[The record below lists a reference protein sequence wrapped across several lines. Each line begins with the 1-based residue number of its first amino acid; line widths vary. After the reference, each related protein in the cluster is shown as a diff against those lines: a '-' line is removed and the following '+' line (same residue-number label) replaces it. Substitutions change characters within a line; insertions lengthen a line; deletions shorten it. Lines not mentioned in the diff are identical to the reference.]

1 MALTL
6 LALSALASAMPS
18 HSGLY
23 RRSGCNYKPDMMNG
37 KSYTTTP
44 LFLLRVEE
52 ISTNNTI
59 GYVNAFSSDYAV
71 LSDRNSSSPGFVA
84 PYYNGYGS
92 LIFWA
97 GDNGTD
103 RAFNADDSHLV
114 NSSSTLPVT
123 TLISTQADGLPSC
136 GTKPVYMQSKYSGTG
151 SCVFGGED
159 VDVHFRCPMPGT
171 VNDTPS
177 PCWAQSYYAC
187 VNTGLPGVSEDQG
200 VLFFGNATTAVAGP
214 DCCLVDLNTCFTLDS
229 RPIQQTSPPIQRNM
243 AITSKQSRNAAKGRL
258 DSAEEEKWRP
268 ANNKRTISLAGIFD
282 EIRNKCQKGGDVGDD
297 GIQHSPPP
305 RKAVAKTTP
314 RNEEHS
320 GARETGSAAGEFFAQ
335 FASKKKHAQHPIYRD
350 FDETVGAYERGV
362 GKDLDA
368 LLQPAWAKLE
378 ARVEG
383 LDTHGRPIHRPGV
396 PSDADIERLEADIRA
411 LSKPLQEEEM
421 DVEIPQADG
430 NKLVKRI
437 TLGSVLQGYKKL
449 CTRKNK
455 ELQSLEQ
462 ELGRLDEDIAAA
474 YDTLSDERDLTR
486 TKEHLDA
493 DLARFKQASKAAKD
507 QLASDFEQARSE
519 DKAASVETNEKI
531 KEFMR
536 ALQ

>member
-1 MALTL
+1 
-6 LALSALASAMPS
+6 
-18 HSGLY
+18 
-23 RRSGCNYKPDMMNG
+23 MNG
-37 KSYTTTP
+37 NSYTTTP

-52 ISTNNTI
+52 ISNNNTI
-59 GYVNAFSSDYAV
+59 GYVDAFSTGYAV
-71 LSDRNSSSPGFVA
+71 ISDRNASSPGFVA
-84 PYYNGYGS
+84 PYFNGYGS

-123 TLISTQADGLPSC
+123 TLILTQADGLPSC

-159 VDVHFRCPMPGT
+159 VDVHF
-171 VNDTPS
+171 
-177 PCWAQSYYAC
+177 
-187 VNTGLPGVSEDQG
+187 
-200 VLFFGNATTAVAGP
+200 
-214 DCCLVDLNTCFTLDS
+214 
-229 RPIQQTSPPIQRNM
+229 
-243 AITSKQSRNAAKGRL
+243 SKQSRNAAKGRL
-258 DSAEEEKWRP
+258 DSAEEENWRP

-282 EIRNKCQKGGDVGDD
+282 EIRNKRQKGGDVGDD
-297 GIQHSPPP
+297 GLQRSPPP

-396 PSDADIERLEADIRA
+396 PSDADIERLEADIRS

-449 CTRKNK
+449 CIRKNK

-462 ELGRLDEDIAAA
+462 ELGRLDDDIAAA

-486 TKEHLDA
+486 AKEHLDA
-493 DLARFKQASKAAKD
+493 DLTRFKQASKAAKD
-507 QLASDFEQARSE
+507 QLAAEFEQARSE

>member
-1 MALTL
+1 MA
-6 LALSALASAMPS
+6 
-18 HSGLY
+18 
-23 RRSGCNYKPDMMNG
+23 
-37 KSYTTTP
+37 
-44 LFLLRVEE
+44 V
-52 ISTNNTI
+52 
-59 GYVNAFSSDYAV
+59 
-71 LSDRNSSSPGFVA
+71 
-84 PYYNGYGS
+84 
-92 LIFWA
+92 
-97 GDNGTD
+97 
-103 RAFNADDSHLV
+103 
-114 NSSSTLPVT
+114 
-123 TLISTQADGLPSC
+123 
-136 GTKPVYMQSKYSGTG
+136 
-151 SCVFGGED
+151 
-159 VDVHFRCPMPGT
+159 
-171 VNDTPS
+171 
-177 PCWAQSYYAC
+177 
-187 VNTGLPGVSEDQG
+187 
-200 VLFFGNATTAVAGP
+200 
-214 DCCLVDLNTCFTLDS
+214 
-229 RPIQQTSPPIQRNM
+229 
-243 AITSKQSRNAAKGRL
+243 TSKQSRNAAKGRL
-258 DSAEEEKWRP
+258 DSAEEENWWP

-282 EIRNKCQKGGDVGDD
+282 EIRNKRQKGGDASEDELWR
-297 GIQHSPPP
+297 SPPA
-305 RKAVAKTTP
+305 REATVKATP

-486 TKEHLDA
+486 AKEHLDA
-493 DLARFKQASKAAKD
+493 DLARF
-507 QLASDFEQARSE
+507 
-519 DKAASVETNEKI
+519 
-531 KEFMR
+531 
-536 ALQ
+536 

>member
-1 MALTL
+1 MA
-6 LALSALASAMPS
+6 
-18 HSGLY
+18 
-23 RRSGCNYKPDMMNG
+23 
-37 KSYTTTP
+37 
-44 LFLLRVEE
+44 V
-52 ISTNNTI
+52 
-59 GYVNAFSSDYAV
+59 
-71 LSDRNSSSPGFVA
+71 
-84 PYYNGYGS
+84 
-92 LIFWA
+92 
-97 GDNGTD
+97 
-103 RAFNADDSHLV
+103 
-114 NSSSTLPVT
+114 
-123 TLISTQADGLPSC
+123 
-136 GTKPVYMQSKYSGTG
+136 
-151 SCVFGGED
+151 
-159 VDVHFRCPMPGT
+159 
-171 VNDTPS
+171 
-177 PCWAQSYYAC
+177 
-187 VNTGLPGVSEDQG
+187 
-200 VLFFGNATTAVAGP
+200 
-214 DCCLVDLNTCFTLDS
+214 
-229 RPIQQTSPPIQRNM
+229 
-243 AITSKQSRNAAKGRL
+243 TSKQSRNAAKGRL
-258 DSAEEEKWRP
+258 DSAEEENWWP

-282 EIRNKCQKGGDVGDD
+282 EIRNKRQKGGDASEDELWR
-297 GIQHSPPP
+297 SPPA
-305 RKAVAKTTP
+305 REATVKATP

-368 LLQPAWAKLE
+368 LLQPAWAELE

-411 LSKPLQEEEM
+411 LSKPLQEEKM

-449 CTRKNK
+449 CIRKNK

-486 TKEHLDA
+486 AKERLDA

-507 QLASDFEQARSE
+507 QLASEFEQARSE